1 MPPRGETRRAV
12 YDAGIMP
19 KRNNPPKGA
28 QRAHGAL
35 AAAAHMMA
43 QAMRRETELGEYQR
57 KFVREVL
64 PSTLLSVREGRAAV
78 SRCCTRLLHRRL
90 AAARCQRRGEAG
102 AIRR

>member
-1 MPPRGETRRAV
+1 
-12 YDAGIMP
+12 MP

-43 QAMRRETELGEYQR
+43 QAMRRETELAEYQR
-57 KFVREVL
+57 KF
-64 PSTLLSVREGRAAV
+64 VREGRAAV